1 MKPAVIFDLDGV
13 LIDSI
18 PAHYDTFRLLFRE
31 YGIRYS
37 FSEFISKD
45 ITSGAMNV
53 IPRVMREHKK
63 HADID
68 SALARKN
75 YIIKKEKIPLNPGVK
90 TLLAALKKNKFRIAV
105 GSGGTRPFVINIIKK
120 HKIGG
125 YFEVIVTGSDNVR
138 PKPFPDI
145 YRKVAKEMGVNPK
158 DCVVIEDSHDGVVAA
173 HRAGM
178 KCIGHKVR
186 IEKQDLSIAD
196 KVVNSM
202 TKIDIALIE
211 KISKE

>member
-1 MKPAVIFDLDGV
+1 MKPIVIFDLDAV

-18 PAHYDTFRLLFRE
+18 PAHYETFRKLFAE

-37 FSEFISKD
+37 FREFISKD
-45 ITSGAMNV
+45 ITAGAMNV
-53 IPRVMREHKK
+53 IPRVMKNHRK
-63 HADID
+63 HADLEA
-68 SALARKN
+68 ALARKN
-75 YIIKKEKIPLNPGVK
+75 YIIKKEKIPLNPGVLK
-90 TLLAALKKNKFRIAV
+90 LLHALRANGFRIAV
-105 GSGGTRPFVINIIKK
+105 GSGGTGPFVHNIIKK
-120 HKIGG
+120 HRIDK
-125 YFEVIVTGSDNVR
+125 YFETIVTGSDKVR
-138 PKPFPDI
+138 KKPYPDI
-145 YRKVAKEMGVNPK
+145 YLKVASKMGASPHN
-158 DCVVIEDSHDGVVAA
+158 CIVIEDSHDGVVAA

-196 KVVNSM
+196 KVVSSM